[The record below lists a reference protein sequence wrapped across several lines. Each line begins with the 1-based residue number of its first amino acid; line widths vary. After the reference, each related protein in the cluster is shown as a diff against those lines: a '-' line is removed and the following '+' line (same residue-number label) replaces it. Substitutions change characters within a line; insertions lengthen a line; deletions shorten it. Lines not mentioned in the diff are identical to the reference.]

1 MKLETKIDKTL
12 SVGVIFDRVGEGV
25 LGPIEA
31 LNGSVGPETKGPLP
45 TIIWHVFPYTY

>member
-25 LGPIEA
+25 FGAHRGPKMVEW
-31 LNGSVGPETKGPLP
+31 GPKRRDP
-45 TIIWHVFPYTY
+45 